1 MVMITLGAGVRYVD
15 PDDVPKHHPNG
26 RWLASMI
33 AVAQFDERLR
43 EALQENA
50 ARANTGRAL
59 ADSLKLQQ
67 TTQQRATVDAKKH
80 GRRRKGQV
88 IDLDSRTIRRPRRRR
103 VLLGLLVLEA
113 AVAFIAVAI
122 FIAYL
127 VSHGAQTG

>member
-1 MVMITLGAGVRYVD
+1 MSDMSTQLIYRSLIRMGQR
-15 PDDVPKHHPNG
+15 
-26 RWLASMI
+26 LASMT

-43 EALQENA
+43 EALQEND
-50 ARANTGRAL
+50 ARDNTGQAL

-67 TTQQRATVDAKKH
+67 ATQQRAAVDAQKR
-80 GRRRKGQV
+80 GRRRKGHV

-103 VLLGLLVLEA
+103 VLLGLLILEA

-127 VSHGAQTG
+127 VSHGTQTG